1 MDDCSGVRFDRC
13 FLRAVC
19 KEAGVRRGVL
29 AFVVTFVLGVS
40 GLATAGVLAGAH
52 HDKSEANEQDLG
64 VHGGPIER
72 FHQGGSCDLTSVSS
86 LPGNWTHGDYVS
98 AVAVAAA
105 GDPAQIPLA
114 AQSDCGKPMVAV
126 GHGGGP
132 PAHALA
138 NKAAGQAHAGAES
151 DESGSGSGS

>member
-1 MDDCSGVRFDRC
+1 MLHASSRQ
-13 FLRAVC
+13 
-19 KEAGVRRGVL
+19 EAGMRRGVL
-29 AFVVTFVLGVS
+29 AFLVAFVLGVS
-40 GLATAGVLAGAH
+40 GLATAGVLAGGGSPSGGPSGGSDNAE
-52 HDKSEANEQDLG
+52 SNEQDAG

-72 FHQGGSCDLTSVSS
+72 FHQAGSCDLTAVGS

-98 AVAVAAA
+98 AVAAA
-105 GDPAQIPLA
+105 GTPAQIRLA

-138 NKAAGQAHAGAES
+138 NKAAGQAHAGGDP
-151 DESGSGSGS
+151 DETGSGSGS

>member
-1 MDDCSGVRFDRC
+1 
-13 FLRAVC
+13 
-19 KEAGVRRGVL
+19 VRRGVL

-40 GLATAGVLAGAH
+40 GIATAGVLARSG
-52 HDKSEANEQDLG
+52 SPQANEQDAG
-64 VHGGPIER
+64 VHGGPIDR
-72 FHQGGSCDLTSVSS
+72 FHQAGSCDLTTVTS

-98 AVAVAAA
+98 AVAAA

-132 PAHALA
+132 PAHALEHMS
-138 NKAAGQAHAGAES
+138 AGQAHAGGEP
-151 DESGSGSGS
+151 DDSGSDVPGS

>member
-1 MDDCSGVRFDRC
+1 LGGHGVGQDLKFIDAKEPPVGHREAGECYADRGVRSD
-13 FLRAVC
+13 
-19 KEAGVRRGVL
+19 
-29 AFVVTFVLGVS
+29 AFVTDGEFENGAKDTDDLS
-40 GLATAGVLAGAH
+40 SRRCTRLAR
-52 HDKSEANEQDLG
+52 N
-64 VHGGPIER
+64 
-72 FHQGGSCDLTSVSS
+72 

-98 AVAVAAA
+98 AVAAA

-138 NKAAGQAHAGAES
+138 NKAAGQAHAGGES